1 MWSQD
6 MNEKIVPNPFIHLG
20 DWWRNDKRTHQQ
32 VELDIVGFSDDER
45 DGYFGE
51 CKWKNEPISRSVLEK
66 LITNSEIFK
75 YPIKHYYLFSK
86 SSFTDSCQELAEKIN
101 CQLFTFEEI

>member
-1 MWSQD
+1 
-6 MNEKIVPNPFIHLG
+6 
-20 DWWRNDKRTHQQ
+20 
-32 VELDIVGFSDDER
+32 ELDIVGFSDDER

-51 CKWKNEPISRSVLEK
+51 CKWKNELISRSVLEK

-75 YPIKHYYLFSK
+75 YPIKHYYLFAK
-86 SSFTDSCQELAEKIN
+86 SGFTDSCQELAEKIN